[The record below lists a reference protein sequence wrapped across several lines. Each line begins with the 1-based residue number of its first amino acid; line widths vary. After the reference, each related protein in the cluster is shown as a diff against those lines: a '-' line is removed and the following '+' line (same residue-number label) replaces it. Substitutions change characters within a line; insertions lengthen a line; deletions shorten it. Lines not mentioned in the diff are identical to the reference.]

1 MRRVGWRQLLIVIRK
16 LCFPSSE
23 LASRFFFFSCEAKD
37 RKAFEI
43 NHKKIVIFMY
53 EVSRIIVEH
62 LFIEMHFKFYEFIF
76 NCLSFIT
83 F

>member
-1 MRRVGWRQLLIVIRK
+1 MLSGNYASPLPNWRQG
-16 LCFPSSE
+16 SS
-23 LASRFFFFSCEAKD
+23 SSVVKAKD
-37 RKAFEI
+37 RKAFEM

-53 EVSRIIVEH
+53 GVSRIIVEH